1 MTTHLG
7 VMLLFAALVSA
18 VFGTLV
24 RDEPADQLRLG
35 ARIFLAF
42 VASAFVLG
50 WLMFFAFG

>member
-7 VMLLFAALVSA
+7 VMLLFAALVST

-24 RDEPADQLRLG
+24 RDEVGDQIRLG

-50 WLMFFAFG
+50 WLMLLAFG

>member
-7 VMLLFAALVSA
+7 VMLLFAALVSV

-24 RDEPADQLRLG
+24 RDQVVDQITLTI
-35 ARIFLAF
+35 RIFLAF

-50 WLMFFAFG
+50 WLMFFVFG